1 MSNFSFNLRQK
12 SSPKVFVRNPLL
24 FKKYTAIQK
33 PVNRTPER
41 VYQLVH
47 NEILN
52 EEKQFLDIYR
62 PILLML
68 DKQARIYNTTETD
81 PTIIAGQTEAKKA
94 IQAIKNNIMEIG
106 KFKENHQYLTS
117 IKETLSK

>member
-1 MSNFSFNLRQK
+1 MSNFSFTLRQK
-12 SSPKVFVRNPLL
+12 SSPKVFVRNPLV
-24 FKKYTAIQK
+24 FKKYNAIQK

-47 NEILN
+47 SEILK
-52 EEKQFLDIYR
+52 EEKQFLDTYR

-81 PTIIAGQTEAKKA
+81 AVIKAQHDGAKKA
-94 IQAIKNNIMEIG
+94 IQAIKDNIMEMG
-106 KFKENHQYLTS
+106 GFKDNHQYLNS
-117 IKETLSK
+117 VKHSLSV

>member
-1 MSNFSFNLRQK
+1 MSNISFAIRQK

-24 FKKYTAIQK
+24 FKKYNAIK
-33 PVNRTPER
+33 KAENRTPER

-47 NEILN
+47 NDIRN
-52 EEKQFLDIYR
+52 TEKIFLDTYR
-62 PILLML
+62 PILLIL
-68 DKQARIYNTTETD
+68 DKQTRTYNTNETD

-94 IQAIKNNIMEIG
+94 IQAIKDNIMQIG